1 MSDIAAAIPDAAPAV
16 TVAEQRVLARIFQ
29 HPLSHNLSWRETLA
43 LIHAIGSVEH
53 AHNGDVVLKL
63 GGRQQTFKPT
73 HDKDLAAEDVMTLR
87 RFLTSAGWAPGGAS
101 MPAAASATSDLAIVI
116 ADAGARIYELAP
128 DAGHS
133 SSQETHHLLHDIE
146 RGQHDADREETWPA
160 DRHFFDAIASAV
172 TGSGR
177 IVVVGHGKGQSREA
191 DHLMADLKAHHGAV
205 HARIASEIVAYL
217 PHTTV
222 PQLVQ
227 LARNALQPEPN
238 SAVAG
243 TD

>member
-87 RFLTSAGWAPGGAS
+87 RFLTGAGWAPG
-101 MPAAASATSDLAIVI
+101 
-116 ADAGARIYELAP
+116 R
-128 DAGHS
+128 AGH
-133 SSQETHHLLHDIE
+133 
-146 RGQHDADREETWPA
+146 
-160 DRHFFDAIASAV
+160 RHEQGAGRSRSRMR
-172 TGSGR
+172 TMGGSGR
-177 IVVVGHGKGQSREA
+177 A
-191 DHLMADLKAHHGAV
+191 
-205 HARIASEIVAYL
+205 AR
-217 PHTTV
+217 
-222 PQLVQ
+222 
-227 LARNALQPEPN
+227 
-238 SAVAG
+238 VAG
-243 TD
+243 